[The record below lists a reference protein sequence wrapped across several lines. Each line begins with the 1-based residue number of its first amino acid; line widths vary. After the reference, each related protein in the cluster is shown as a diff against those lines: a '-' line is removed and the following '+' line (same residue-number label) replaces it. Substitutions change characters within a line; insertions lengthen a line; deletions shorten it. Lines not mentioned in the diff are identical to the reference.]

1 MRKIAVFLFRY
12 RASDGKIVLSED
24 YATAKAIAEIG
35 GSIEPGTMMLVE
47 AAEVSVTSGLVTKK
61 KDSA

>member
-35 GSIEPGTMMLVE
+35 GSIEPGTIE
-47 AAEVSVTSGLVTKK
+47 AADVSVTSGLVTKK